1 MVYIF
6 SAEIEQKKS
15 KQLVWE
21 LSSVEIRVEAL
32 KYQRCFPS
40 FLTPPPRCLGLLANF
55 IYIWQ
60 DHESWTNFY
69 KASKISFLF
78 LLKKTAFMQPVQ
90 SNRKKLTWRLE
101 RSSNNKSFI
110 LSYLLTPENQKTQSH
125 KGTIYIRPSYFIL
138 LCAFALPVACKNK
151 GKLLVLLP
159 F

>member
-1 MVYIF
+1 M
-6 SAEIEQKKS
+6 
-15 KQLVWE
+15 
-21 LSSVEIRVEAL
+21 EIRAKAL

-40 FLTPPPRCLGLLANF
+40 FLTPPPSPPLFGPPGQFHLHLTRSWVLDKFLQSKQDLTSVPIKENG
-55 IYIWQ
+55 IYATSSEKQ
-60 DHESWTNFY
+60 
-69 KASKISFLF
+69 
-78 LLKKTAFMQPVQ
+78 KK
-90 SNRKKLTWRLE
+90 KKMTWRLE